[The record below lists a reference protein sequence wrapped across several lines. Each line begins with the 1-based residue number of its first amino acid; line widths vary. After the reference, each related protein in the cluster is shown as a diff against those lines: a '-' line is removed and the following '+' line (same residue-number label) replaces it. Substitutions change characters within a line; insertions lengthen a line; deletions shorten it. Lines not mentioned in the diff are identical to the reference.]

1 MQEENAYILG
11 TDAEELHRLGV
22 QHQVWAEEAQ
32 KGWRN
37 AQFRAGHTLLDL
49 GSGPGFCTKEMAY
62 LAGQE
67 GKVIGIDLSPSYI
80 AHLQKITDLYQ
91 LNIEPIVANFNN
103 MQLADN
109 SLDGMYC
116 RWALAWL
123 DNPQE
128 ILHKVFKA
136 LKPGGKMVLHEYYDW
151 SSLQME
157 PYKPALAKAIA
168 ATLKSFKDSE
178 SEIDIGRKLPRVLTD
193 FGMKVTHQRLMTKLA
208 TPNDVVWQWPKT
220 FFHSYFPRLVPLGR
234 LSNADVSEALKE
246 MDELEHTVGATICC
260 PIMVEV
266 IAEKI

>member
-22 QHQVWAEEAQ
+22 QHQIWAEEAQ
-32 KGWRN
+32 RGWRN

-62 LAGQE
+62 VAGQE

-91 LNIEPIVANFNN
+91 LNIEPIVANFND
-103 MQLADN
+103 MQLADS

-123 DNPQE
+123 TNPKE
-128 ILHKVFKA
+128 ILQKVYKA
-136 LKPGGKMVLHEYYDW
+136 LKPGGKMVIHEYYDW
-151 SSLQME
+151 STHQTEPSFPSLN
-157 PYKPALAKAIA
+157 KAIEA
-168 ATLKSFKDSE
+168 ALKSFKASE
-178 SEIDIGRKLPRVLTD
+178 AEIDIGRELPQLLTAM
-193 FGMKVTHQRLMTKLA
+193 GMKITSLRLMPKLA
-208 TPNDVVWQWPKT
+208 TPDNLIWQWPKT
-220 FFHSYFPRLVPLGR
+220 FYKSYFPRLADAGF
-234 LSNADVSEALKE
+234 LSNEDVTQAWKDLQALE
-246 MDELEHTVGATICC
+246 QTAGATICC

-266 IAEKI
+266 VAEKK